1 MASPGGLVS
10 AQTVGIVSFHFSI
23 NGEAFH
29 SGFAK
34 SRYSS
39 DIGQVARMAG
49 GGRFKSIEFPV
60 KEIWALSMC
69 NRSLPRREYGQSG
82 MSTKG

>member
-23 NGEAFH
+23 NGEAVR
-29 SGFAK
+29 SGFSR

-39 DIGQVARMAG
+39 DIGHVTKMAG
-49 GGRFKSIEFPV
+49 GSRFKSIVSLV
-60 KEIWALSMC
+60 KEIWALSLC
-69 NRSLPRREYGQSG
+69 NRSLPRRENGQSG
-82 MSTKG
+82 ISTKE